1 MSSRMEGRGRMSSER
16 SLPKLYGELAEW
28 WPILSAPE
36 DYAEE
41 AAFYKTAIIDACDSK
56 PTTLLELGSG
66 GGNNASH
73 LKRDFLMT
81 LVDLSPGMLAVSRRL
96 NPECEHVHGD
106 MRTVRL
112 GRQFDAV
119 FIHDAVTYMTSQN
132 DLSKVMRT
140 AYEHCKAGGA
150 VLFAPDHTRETFK
163 PSTKHGGHDGDGRSL
178 RYLEWSWDPDPNDS
192 TYVSSM
198 VYVLREGVDNVRSV
212 LDMHEAGL
220 FSQDEWL
227 RLLREVG
234 FEPKMIPFEHSE
246 LEAGSS
252 HVFVGVKGE
261 SVEKSEAR
269 E

>member
-1 MSSRMEGRGRMSSER
+1 MSGEK

-41 AAFYKTAIIDACDSK
+41 AAFYKKTIIEACGST

-73 LKRDFLMT
+73 LKRDFRMT
-81 LVDLSPGMLAVSRRL
+81 LVDLSPGLLAVSRRL
-96 NPECEHVHGD
+96 NPECAHIHGD

-119 FIHDAVTYMTSQN
+119 FIHDALMYMTSLD
-132 DLSKVMRT
+132 DLSKVMKT
-140 AYEHCKAGGA
+140 AYEHCKMGGA
-150 VLFAPDHTRETFK
+150 VLLAPDHTRETFK
-163 PSTKHGGHDGDGRSL
+163 PATKHGGHDGEGRSL
-178 RYLEWSWDPDPNDS
+178 RYLEWSWDPDASDS
-192 TYVSSM
+192 TYISSM
-198 VYVLREGVDNVRSV
+198 VYVLREGLDNVQSV

-220 FSQDEWL
+220 FSQHEWL
-227 RLLREVG
+227 DLLWDVG

-246 LEAGSS
+246 IEPGSG
-252 HVFVGVKGE
+252 HVFVGVK
-261 SVEKSEAR
+261 VETAEK
-269 E
+269 